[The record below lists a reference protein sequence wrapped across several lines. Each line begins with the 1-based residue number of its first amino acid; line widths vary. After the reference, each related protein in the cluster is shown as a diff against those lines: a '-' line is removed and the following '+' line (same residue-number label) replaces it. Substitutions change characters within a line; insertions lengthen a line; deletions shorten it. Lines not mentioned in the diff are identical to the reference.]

1 MGAGIIY
8 LTIIGIIYINVI
20 HSKHAPSAG
29 AGIGMITCFKF
40 PRAPRILTS
49 RCPIH
54 KSSCRN
60 PGYLLGAS
68 TCISAPEGW
77 LSLLLLLSLMLLL
90 RTCIHASGFHPQKKP
105 TTSKMHPTHS
115 SHNKIE
121 EAVRRRTLLF
131 ATQRAQRSAATSSSE
146 HAAHCPAC
154 AVSPAPME
162 HAPMGAVTFH
172 PQKLT
177 SCSTLIG
184 RELGCHRRPRICLQ
198 RHQALMRKICIC
210 SCRCME
216 LGCHRRL
223 RICLQWHQALT
234 SKIYIFSRRR
244 ASCAWS

>member
-90 RTCIHASGFHPQKKP
+90 VQHADWAGAWLSPQ
-105 TTSKMHPTHS
+105 TSHMLA
-115 SHNKIE
+115 
-121 EAVRRRTLLF
+121 EA
-131 ATQRAQRSAATSSSE
+131 SSSDE
-146 HAAHCPAC
+146 QDLH
-154 AVSPAPME
+154 
-162 HAPMGAVTFH
+162 
-172 PQKLT
+172 L
-177 SCSTLIG
+177 
-184 RELGCHRRPRICLQ
+184 
-198 RHQALMRKICIC
+198 LM
-210 SCRCME
+210 
-216 LGCHRRL
+216 
-223 RICLQWHQALT
+223 
-234 SKIYIFSRRR
+234 
-244 ASCAWS
+244 